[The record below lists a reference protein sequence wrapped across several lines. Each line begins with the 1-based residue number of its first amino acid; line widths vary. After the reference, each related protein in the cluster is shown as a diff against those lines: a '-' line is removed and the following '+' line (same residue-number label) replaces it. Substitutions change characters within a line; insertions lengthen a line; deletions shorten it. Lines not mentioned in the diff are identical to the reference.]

1 MIDEHSIRERAYG
14 IWEREGRPA
23 NRAETHWVL
32 AAAQLTAE
40 AGPVAK
46 PTRKTAAAE
55 NISAPSVNAAAK
67 PARRPRKPA
76 PQA

>member
-1 MIDEHSIRERAYG
+1 MIDEHRIRERAYG

-23 NRAETHWVL
+23 HRAEAHWVL

-40 AGPVAK
+40 SRPAAK
-46 PTRKTAAAE
+46 PIRKTAAAE
-55 NISAPSVNAAAK
+55 SIPAPSVKAAAK
-67 PARRPRKPA
+67 PARKPRKPA

>member
-1 MIDEHSIRERAYG
+1 MIDEHRIRERAYG

-23 NRAETHWVL
+23 HRAEAHWGL

-40 AGPVAK
+40 SRPAAK

-55 NISAPSVNAAAK
+55 NISAPSLKAAARK
-67 PARRPRKPA
+67 PRKPA
-76 PQA
+76 PQV